1 MTDGAIDNSFEESE
15 QSAATAMNAAVAD
28 LDAELYAGA
37 VAIDLVTRQPLF
49 IRRQVADNLTEYYE
63 ENDFDLFSYK
73 SHPYLPV
80 RAEDR
85 AFECVYIAHDPQQA
99 HNAGKTYDFPEGRLM
114 KVPVAEAW
122 EDDDE

>member
-1 MTDGAIDNSFEESE
+1 MAGAIDNEFADAE
-15 QSAATAMNAAVAD
+15 QSPTEAMDAAVAE
-28 LDAELYAGA
+28 LDAELTAGS
-37 VAIDLVTRQPLF
+37 VALDLVTRQPLF
-49 IRRQVADNLTEYYE
+49 VRRQVADDLIEYYQ

-80 RAEDR
+80 RPDDR

-114 KVPVAEAW
+114 KVPIAEAW
-122 EDDDE
+122 GDDDE